1 GDSCDFGRGIAV
13 IVHPPAVSVAVPVA
27 VAVAVAVA
35 VPVPGPAAHS
45 LFQPGEHLD
54 DAHEQRPSVLALVG
68 GREVSG
74 C

>member
-1 GDSCDFGRGIAV
+1 
-13 IVHPPAVSVAVPVA
+13 
-27 VAVAVAVA
+27 
-35 VPVPGPAAHS
+35 

>member
-1 GDSCDFGRGIAV
+1 LSADSCDFGRGIAV
-13 IVHPPAVSVAVPVA
+13 IVHPPAVSVAV
-27 VAVAVAVA
+27 AVA
-35 VPVPGPAAHS
+35 VPVVVAVPALAAHS